1 MAFGISQSVRSRAV
15 QVCTPSLFHQAT
27 RSSRVK
33 DVCAQIEDALER
45 KRRGE
50 ISQEDYDTMKT
61 RLKSQLP
68 ILTPHATFRNGRRL
82 NADAI
87 PSGLSIYDKDHIP
100 DPRGYWEEKRKELR
114 VKNPTVLERI
124 LLVHVTPSL
133 EGLRLVFIIP
143 DGMDLARAQR
153 WMSEQ
158 LEDAEYDVCV
168 KDLARPSFIVP
179 EDYILYINEAEL
191 FKDRANLPQISQM
204 NTDSFSGKMS
214 HTDLT
219 DGSSQAKNAPSQVN
233 TKHYTLNINKNDN
246 RLSGDGGNP
255 ALPAGTAIQP
265 AQPGDSHDSDAHHL
279 SDTGEHQSNSKEV
292 KSEERRVVG
301 SEERRVKSEESN
313 GSAAMSE
320 QAEQSTAG
328 QAEQTEQSTAGQAEQ
343 AIKEDLNQGGLH
355 RTNDRNFRAS
365 ESNDKLAYLLPSAAE
380 NHLDNSVASEKT
392 GEGFDAPP
400 TLERSGT
407 EHRGGAVTSP
417 SLLRS
422 EGDWGSEVEPS
433 LAKEGRGGLKTSSEQ
448 GEESE
453 ERREKLEETSSK
465 DSTTQ
470 QAVEGVRGEA
480 FPSEYDGIPYDDLV
494 SKLVELLGGEPQHG
508 SRNSFIFTLSCYLRY
523 LCDDNRDWIKAVI
536 PTFGEEKS
544 RAFATVDSACNRK
557 QANRMPSIVRKAVSL
572 CQDEQARGR
581 AANYDT
587 DDFGDI
593 ANPDSYFYRIHEM
606 PQKLPKLIKLLIS
619 KTPKIYQPA
628 VAQAVFPPLGAHLC
642 DTRFRYIDNVEHE
655 ATLMNILCAPTGSGK
670 ESITQ
675 PINHIMAD
683 IRLRDAE
690 QRARE
695 RAWKDECNSKGA
707 NKDRRDRPEGLVIQ
721 EVNIDMTNPAFV
733 LRMKEAENH
742 FLYAKVNE
750 LNLFDALKGKTNQH
764 FRIMELAFDLGNYGQ
779 DRVGVQSV
787 TETVK
792 VRFNWNACCTPK
804 KCRDYFRRV
813 VTDGPISRI
822 SFATIERRPCGSA
835 MPIYGTYDAA
845 FDEELKPYIDNLLK
859 ARGLVDCPQALRL
872 AKKLVEENA
881 EFARLSQ
888 NYVFE
893 NLSFRANVIAYL
905 KACVLYVANGM
916 KWEKA
921 IEDFIRWSERYD
933 LWCKLK
939 LFGQMIYDAD
949 GEQEKV
955 SRTAPNGPKNLLTLL
970 PEEFTME
977 DYMKVRRAEGFDN
990 DDLKRIKGALK
1001 QWVFRGYVV
1010 KIESAEDGAE
1020 DGKSCDGY
1028 SYSSIFRKLNFLK
1041 H

>member
-1 MAFGISQSVRSRAV
+1 MFGISQSVRSRGV
-15 QVCTPSLFHQAT
+15 QVCTPELFHQAT
-27 RSSRVK
+27 QSSRVK

-50 ISQEDYDTMKT
+50 ICQEDYDAMKT
-61 RLKSQLP
+61 QLKSQLP
-68 ILTPHATFRNGRRL
+68 ILTPHATFKNGRRL

-100 DPRGYWEEKRKELR
+100 NPKGYWEVKSEELR
-114 VKNPTVLERI
+114 VKNPSALERI

-133 EGLRLVFIIP
+133 EGLRLVFTIP
-143 DGMDLARAQR
+143 DGMDLAQAQK
-153 WMSEQ
+153 WMSQQ
-158 LEDAEYDVCV
+158 LGDEEYDVCV

-179 EDYILYINEAEL
+179 EEYILFINESEL
-191 FKDRANLPQISQM
+191 F
-204 NTDSFSGKMS
+204 G
-214 HTDLT
+214 
-219 DGSSQAKNAPSQVN
+219 
-233 TKHYTLNINKNDN
+233 
-246 RLSGDGGNP
+246 
-255 ALPAGTAIQP
+255 
-265 AQPGDSHDSDAHHL
+265 
-279 SDTGEHQSNSKEV
+279 V
-292 KSEERRVVG
+292 KSEERRVKNSNVSAPQLNNQHLIDNNQNNKGNDETNRLSGNGGNPAVSPG
-301 SEERRVKSEESN
+301 SPAEHAQPADTNHSDDNHIGDN
-313 GSAAMSE
+313 G
-320 QAEQSTAG
+320 G
-328 QAEQTEQSTAGQAEQ
+328 
-343 AIKEDLNQGGLH
+343 NQGNGGME
-355 RTNDRNFRAS
+355 TEKNF
-365 ESNDKLAYLLPSAAE
+365 PM
-380 NHLDNSVASEKT
+380 
-392 GEGFDAPP
+392 
-400 TLERSGT
+400 
-407 EHRGGAVTSP
+407 
-417 SLLRS
+417 
-422 EGDWGSEVEPS
+422 
-433 LAKEGRGGLKTSSEQ
+433 
-448 GEESE
+448 
-453 ERREKLEETSSK
+453 
-465 DSTTQ
+465 
-470 QAVEGVRGEA
+470 
-480 FPSEYDGIPYDDLV
+480 EYDGIPYSSIT

-523 LCDDNRDWIKAVI
+523 LCDDNRDWIKAI
-536 PTFGEEKS
+536 LPTFGEEQQ
-544 RAFATVDSACNRK
+544 RAYATVDSACNRK
-557 QANRMPSIVRKAVSL
+557 QSHRMPSIVRKAISL

-593 ANPDSYFYRIHEM
+593 GNPESYFYRIHEM
-606 PQKLPKLIKLLIS
+606 PSKLPKLIKLLVS
-619 KTPKIYQPA
+619 RTPTIYQPA
-628 VAQAVFPPLGAHLC
+628 VSQAVFPSLAAHLC

-655 ATLMNILCAPTGSGK
+655 ATLMSILCAPTGSGK

-683 IRLRDAE
+683 IRARDAE
-690 QRARE
+690 QRERE
-695 RAWKDECNSKGA
+695 RAWKDECNRKGS
-707 NKDRRDRPEGLVIQ
+707 NKDKRERPEGLVIQ

-742 FLYAKVNE
+742 FLYAKINE

-764 FRIMELAFDLGNYGQ
+764 FRIMELAFDIGNYGQ

-859 ARGLVDCPQALRL
+859 ARGLVDCPQAMKL

-916 KWEKA
+916 KWEKS

-949 GEQEKV
+949 GEQDKV

-970 PEEFTME
+970 PDSFTE
-977 DYMKVRRAEGFDN
+977 DDYVKVRRSQGFDN
-990 DDLKRIKGALK
+990 DDRKRIKDALK
-1001 QWVFRGYVV
+1001 QWVHRGYVARM
-1010 KIESAEDGAE
+1010 ESGDG
-1020 DGKSCDGY
+1020 DSD
-1028 SYSSIFRKLNFLK
+1028 SPIFRKLKFLK
-1041 H
+1041 Q